1 MFLSP
6 KQQVKRANDDA
17 ARKKKEQETEE
28 EKQLA
33 MLQAGIHAVNLLNF
47 SAQSV
52 MQNVLQRRAN
62 RPQPK
67 NAVELFDEMVAK
79 GEVVNLNPTKLSK
92 ARLQEFRNRSTN
104 TTQPQRKFKR

>member
-17 ARKKKEQETEE
+17 RKKKEQEAEE
-28 EKQLA
+28 EKKLA

-79 GEVVNLNPTKLSK
+79 GEVVDLNPTKLSK